1 MAVLWLYCGIDVERW
16 LYCDCIVAPI
26 DSMLGYIAVLVLRDS
41 CIVAMMLR
49 DGCFVA
55 LIWGM
60 VVLLH

>member
-1 MAVLWLYCGIDVERW
+1 M
-16 LYCDCIVAPI
+16 API
-26 DSMLGYIAVLVLRDS
+26 DSMLGYIVVLVLRDS

>member
-1 MAVLWLYCGIDVERW
+1 MAVLWLYCGIDVEIL

-26 DSMLGYIAVLVLRDS
+26 DSMLGYIVVLVLRDS